1 MQKVLIVDDSALM
14 RRKICDIIN
23 TDKDFQVSEM
33 SMNTQDAYNKIV
45 ENAYAIV
52 VIGLSARMDV
62 LTFSATKLQTL
73 RRTARASSFD
83 VFHCGRYA
91 NHPSGDEPETMI
103 MYRRTACMV

>member
-1 MQKVLIVDDSALM
+1 MQKVLIVDNSALM

-52 VIGLSARMDV
+52 VIGSVGAHGCTYLYATVTDFGEPPARH
-62 LTFSATKLQTL
+62 L
-73 RRTARASSFD
+73 FD

-91 NHPSGDEPETMI
+91 DHPSGDEPGGL
-103 MYRRTACMV
+103 